1 MHFSDVECGKRL
13 FLGTGRP
20 IALGI
25 GQNEIRGSAYLEGP
39 VQMGTADAFSSV
51 LGTLM
56 IARDKNTDEKS
67 NPPRTLWVK
76 GNSRFEGD
84 NGTPNALNITGNTV
98 QIGDTDTTGYVNI
111 TGNGA
116 VSGNWTIGGTMSAGF
131 ATWSGSIV
139 ATTKLFDIK
148 HPTKEGYRLAHACLE
163 GPENAVYVRGRLKN
177 DKIILLPEYWRNLV
191 DIDTISV
198 QSYKSLLKNNTVLG
212 YEIQRDNLICNAIML
227 TSQKSPFFKL
237 WLHNYEKEFNP
248 DGWGEASIHLP
259 GKINKEYP
267 NLALVLP
274 EKAFFRPYATEGKD
288 IFEKNININEEL
300 ITLHLWE
307 SFTINYMKEIK
318 NFEWIKKNKDTLYSK
333 IVFANIKESD
343 I

>member
-25 GQNEIRGSAYLEGP
+25 GKNEIRGSAYLEGP
-39 VQMGTADAFSSV
+39 VQMGTADAFTSV

-67 NPPRTLWVK
+67 NPPRSLWVK
-76 GNSRFEGD
+76 GNTRLEGD
-84 NGTPNALNITGNTV
+84 GGTPNALNITGNTV

-163 GPENAVYVRGRLKN
+163 GPELAVYVRGRLKN

-198 QSYKSLLKNNTVLG
+198 QLQPIGAHQDIIVK
-212 YEIQRDNLICNAIML
+212 RWDA
-227 TSQKSPFFKL
+227 
-237 WLHNYEKEFNP
+237 EKIELQ
-248 DGWGEASIHLP
+248 SKP
-259 GKINKEYP
+259 GIPINCFYHIFAE
-267 NLALVLP
+267 
-274 EKAFFRPYATEGKD
+274 RKD
-288 IFEKNININEEL
+288 VKQL
-300 ITLHLWE
+300 ITEYEGDEVIHH
-307 SFTINYMKEIK
+307 
-318 NFEWIKKNKDTLYSK
+318 
-333 IVFANIKESD
+333 
-343 I
+343 